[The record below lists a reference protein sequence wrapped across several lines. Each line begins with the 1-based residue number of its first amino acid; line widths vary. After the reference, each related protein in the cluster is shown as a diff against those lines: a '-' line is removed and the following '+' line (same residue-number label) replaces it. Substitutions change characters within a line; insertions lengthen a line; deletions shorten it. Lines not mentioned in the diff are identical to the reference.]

1 MVRNF
6 FAIILLLWAGVFAA
20 QAAQPI
26 DTDVCAIRADIK
38 QFDRK
43 LIRLHAFV
51 NRSFEESTLVDPKCP
66 EEALS
71 NLTPTNFVPRIW
83 LHFGNDEEMKD
94 RKIKGYQKLVE
105 DDEYKGFLE
114 FLLKRRRLGQMA
126 SATMVGTFYADAKSS
141 DSGHM
146 GCCSLFVVSRVEHYD
161 RDYEPDLDYS
171 NSRWNIWV
179 PPGCWSAQNTKLPS
193 NAEVRAL
200 QEKASA
206 AATDSD
212 NGDSPEDMHRD
223 PAKVAEDYMRR
234 ILGGEIHAAGGRT
247 AVRVIG
253 KDDQNAQDDTRPTRT
268 PIEERS
274 QSYIKSYVWLEPD
287 RVVRILVNV
296 SRPYWLKQYAKSTDD
311 VIWVPTG
318 AAVVRCGPRK

>member
-1 MVRNF
+1 MARHF
-6 FAIILLLWAGVFAA
+6 LLITVLCWAAVSEA
-20 QAAQPI
+20 QSSQPQPI
-26 DTDVCAIRADIK
+26 DTDLCAVRADIK
-38 QFDRK
+38 QFDKK

-51 NRSFEESTLVDPKCP
+51 RSGFEDSTLFDQKCP
-66 EEALS
+66 EEALG
-71 NLTPTNFVPRIW
+71 NWNFKDRPGWIW
-83 LHFGNDEEMKD
+83 MSFGDEEEMKGS
-94 RKIKGYQKLVE
+94 KVKGYEPLVE
-105 DDEYKGFLE
+105 DDEYKGFHE
-114 FLLKRRRLGQMA
+114 LLIKRRRQGQM
-126 SATMVGTFYADAKSS
+126 SAATIVGTFYAETKSKS
-141 DSGHM
+141 YGHM

-171 NSRWNIWV
+171 NTRWNITF
-179 PPGCWSAQNTKLPS
+179 PPGCMSAQNTKLPT
-193 NAEVRAL
+193 NAELRAL

-206 AATDSD
+206 
-212 NGDSPEDMHRD
+212 SPNDGSAEDIHRD

-234 ILGGEIHAAGGRT
+234 ILGGEIHAAGGRSEVL
-247 AVRVIG
+247 VRG
-253 KDDQNAQDDTRPTRT
+253 KSDQNVPEDARPTRT

-296 SRPYWLKQYAKSTDD
+296 SRPYWLKQYAKSAED